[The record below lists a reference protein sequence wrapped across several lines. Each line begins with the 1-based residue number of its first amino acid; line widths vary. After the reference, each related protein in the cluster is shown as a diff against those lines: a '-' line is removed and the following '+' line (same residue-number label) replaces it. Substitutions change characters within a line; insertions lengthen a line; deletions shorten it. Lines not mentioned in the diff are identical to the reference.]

1 MTIDPRWSFYLSL
14 GLAICGFLSG
24 ASAQFVALGL
34 SQAKVSAILALVT
47 LAMGVGN
54 AINAVL
60 AAIPSKNS
68 TTGFYLAPKTPTD
81 PTVKP

>member
-14 GLAICGFLSG
+14 SLAMLGFLSG
-24 ASAQFVALGL
+24 SAAQFVALGL
-34 SQAKVSAILALVT
+34 EAKVVSAIMAMIAL
-47 LAMGVGN
+47 LMGLGN

-68 TTGFYLAPKTPTD
+68 TTGFYLAPKPSE
-81 PTVKP
+81 PPK